1 MEVQKAIWLW
11 EEGIAG
17 ASGLSWEGTS
27 LSFSRNNEVI
37 SSLLEPGG
45 GRE

>member
-1 MEVQKAIWLW
+1 MEVQEATSLW
-11 EEGIAG
+11 EERIAG
-17 ASGLSWEGTS
+17 ASGLSWGGTS
-27 LSFSRNNEVI
+27 SSFSRNNEVI